1 MRNERATVFRCE
13 YVRNRNN
20 FVRIDLDDS
29 FTIDP
34 QRSKD
39 VFVVGAMQLP
49 LPNELI
55 LDEVGKDEPTVVPIP
70 PKPKH

>member
-1 MRNERATVFRCE
+1 M
-13 YVRNRNN
+13 
-20 FVRIDLDDS
+20 RIDLDDS